1 MKLLLDKCAVH
12 DLKTELPGPEI
23 AMVVEA
29 GAFLEPS
36 LEVRM
41 VADQL
46 SARSY

>member
-1 MKLLLDKCAVH
+1 MSVWYMTSRGSYQAHEV
-12 DLKTELPGPEI
+12 

-46 SARSY
+46 SARSH